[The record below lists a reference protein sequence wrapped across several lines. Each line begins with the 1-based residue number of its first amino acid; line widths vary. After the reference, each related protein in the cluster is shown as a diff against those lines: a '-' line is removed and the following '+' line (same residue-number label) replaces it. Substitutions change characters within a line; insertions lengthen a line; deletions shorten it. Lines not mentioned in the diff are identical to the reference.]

1 MSRRTPSAASPHGKP
16 SRRLCT
22 RQRPRARTT
31 LAGRCPSAVPG
42 PNGGAGFGVSPG
54 ARWNLR
60 LYLHTRRRVVTDPRE
75 GVVYGFLG
83 TRIGAVGP
91 DGYERSGRPNPQDEQ
106 YIHRII
112 WESVHGP
119 IPAGLQ
125 IDHRNGVRS
134 DNRIANL
141 RLATPKEN
149 AAYALQAGSMRTGE
163 ASPFAKLTDAIVER
177 IRKQAVR
184 KTDAAWADELGVDRT
199 TIRNAR
205 VGKTWRHV
213 RPRPRMQS
221 RRRPGAR

>member
-1 MSRRTPSAASPHGKP
+1 MSRRSPSAANPHGIP
-16 SRRLCT
+16 SQRLST
-22 RQRPRARTT
+22 SRRPRARTT
-31 LAGRCPSAVPG
+31 LAGRCPNAVPG

-83 TRIGAVGP
+83 TRIGAAGP
-91 DGYERSGRPNPQDEQ
+91 DGYERSGRRSPEDEQ

-125 IDHRNGVRS
+125 IDHRNGIRN

-141 RLATPKEN
+141 RLATPQEN
-149 AAYALQAGSMRTGE
+149 VAYALRAGSMRRGE
-163 ASPFAKLTDAIVER
+163 SAPSAKLTDAIVGR
-177 IRKQAVR
+177 IRKQAGR
-184 KTDAAWADELGVDRT
+184 KKDAAWADELGVDRT
-199 TIRNAR
+199 TIRSAR
-205 VGKTWRHV
+205 IGETWRHV
-213 RPRPRMQS
+213 KPRPRMQS
-221 RRRPGAR
+221 KKRPRSR